1 MDNELLSNLEKSF
14 KGKRRFND
22 IQTLFGRY
30 SSIKETADKEFSRRD
45 KIVDEYERKP
55 TIKNGKKNP
64 NFGQLKGRV
73 DDLIQ
78 ILFDAST
85 ERGEIF
91 KISLKKIPDKKLRP
105 DKLSIEDRV
114 TSLWHEIFWNTW
126 ETRWQ
131 EEGKDI
137 KDVALFHKAVR
148 FFEDGCYRAVSVP
161 ITRVYPDSNAGI
173 DPSTWD
179 YCFVEK
185 RYSLAEL
192 YDIFQEDESESIG
205 WNKNALEHI
214 LTHPYIF
221 SQKRRGSQE
230 AFYSGDV
237 NIDTDYEIILIDA
250 YVKEYKKN
258 EVGNRISVYTF
269 PADPIFCS
277 LAKSKEEYQKY
288 SGDKFHLNEFVK
300 YSNRKYKCFTEKFAV
315 RTTDN
320 SYSYWKCASF
330 AEQIYPACVFYNEAM
345 NLVIRASIRNS
356 ILWLKSDKQET
367 KDKIR
372 NLGTEEVQVLD
383 PGVDLLQTRVK
394 TDVRELTEI
403 VRQAMIDTDAQFNV
417 GSTPGSQNVKG
428 YAITA
433 KEAENIQFEST
444 KSKSVTVKTF
454 FGNDVRLYR
463 RMFEVSLDDS
473 GSEDEDKSELR
484 KIFFE
489 ELSLLEIPKSL
500 LSPENITV
508 TPIFNLQ
515 AISPTNRIA
524 KSRGLVEALMFQPTT
539 KGQQEA
545 QREWVAAFVGSAN
558 VQYYIDKKDD
568 IIDLQQKVGG
578 ENEDMDNPYLNP
590 QNIPISPNDKHILE
604 IPIHLADY
612 EFKLKLAQNIIQNAQ
627 QLSPVRKVILI
638 NTAKDIVEA
647 QDNKGGH
654 IEAHIAAASSDERNI
669 PRLKPLVDKFNQIR
683 KVQDS
688 LAAEIEKVISE
699 FDSQSQESNGL
710 TMEEQHKQR
719 MNDLEFNQ
727 AQRMNDLDLRK
738 AIEKRDGTQIAREDK
753 LQHQRSAD
761 ALKQQREG
769 IKSQNDIEAQKQKAA
784 IDIAK
789 EEMKLHKQQQ
799 KKNEQTN

>member
-1 MDNELLSNLEKSF
+1 MENEILTNLESSYK
-14 KGKRRFND
+14 KRRRFND

-30 SSIKETADKEFSRRD
+30 SSIKERADQAFSRRE

-73 DDLIQ
+73 DELIQ
-78 ILFDAST
+78 VLFDAST

-91 KISLKKIPDKKLRP
+91 KVSLKKITDEKLRA
-105 DKLSIEDRV
+105 DKLEIEDQI

-131 EEGKDI
+131 EEGRDI
-137 KDVALFHKAVR
+137 KDVALFHKSIR
-148 FFEDGCYRAVSVP
+148 FFEDGRYRAVSIPV
-161 ITRVYPDSNAGI
+161 TRVYPDSNAGI

-185 RYSLAEL
+185 RYSLADL
-192 YDIFQEDESESIG
+192 FDILKEEESTNLG
-205 WNKNALEHI
+205 WNKKALEHV

-221 SQKRRGSQE
+221 SQRRSGSSE

-237 NIDTDYEIILIDA
+237 TIDLDYEVSLIDA
-250 YVKEYKKN
+250 YVKEYKKDEN
-258 EVGNRISVYTF
+258 GNRISVYTF

-277 LAKSKEEYQKY
+277 FAKSRDEYQN
-288 SGDKFHLNEFVK
+288 SSADKFHLNDFVK
-300 YSNRKYKCFTEKFAV
+300 YSGPKYKCFTDKFAV
-315 RTTDN
+315 RTIDN
-320 SYSYWKCASF
+320 SYSYWKGASF
-330 AEQIYPACVFYNEAM
+330 AEQIYPSCVFYNEAM
-345 NLVIRASIRNS
+345 NLVIRASIRNA

-383 PGVDLLQTRVK
+383 PNVDLLQTRVK

-403 VRQAMIDTDAQFNV
+403 VRQAMIDTDAQFNI
-417 GSTPGSQNVKG
+417 SSSPGSQNVKG

-463 RMFEVSLDDS
+463 RMFELSLDDS
-473 GSEDEDKSELR
+473 GDEDESELL
-484 KIFFE
+484 KIFLY
-489 ELSLLEIPKSL
+489 ELSARDIPKSL
-500 LSPENITV
+500 LKPDNITI
-508 TPIFNLQ
+508 TPVFNLQ

-524 KSRGLVEALMFQPTT
+524 RSRGLVEALMFQPTT
-539 KGQQEA
+539 KGQEEA
-545 QREWVAAFVGSAN
+545 QREWVASFVGSAN
-558 VQYYIDKKDD
+558 VQYYIDKKED

-612 EFKLKLAQNIIQNAQ
+612 EFKLKLAESIVKNAQ
-627 QLSPVRKVILI
+627 QLPTIRKVVLI
-638 NTAKDIVEA
+638 NTAREIIEA

-654 IEAHIAAASSDERNI
+654 IEAHISAASSDERNI
-669 PRLKPLVDKFNQIR
+669 QRLKPLADRFNQIR
-683 KVQDS
+683 KVQDYLS
-688 LAAEIEKVISE
+688 SEIDKTLKDI
-699 FDSQSQESNGL
+699 DSQSQESIGL
-710 TMEEQHKQR
+710 TMEEQHRQR
-719 MNDLEFNQ
+719 MNDLEFTQ
-727 AQRMNDLDLRK
+727 AQRMSDLDLRK

-753 LQHQRSAD
+753 LQHQRSTD
-761 ALKQQREG
+761 ALKEQREG
-769 IKSQNDIEAQKQKAA
+769 IRNQNDIEAQKQKAA

-789 EEMKLHKQQQ
+789 EEMKLRKQQHR
-799 KKNEQTN
+799 K